1 MARSHTGR
9 LLEEKIVQENQKLA
23 EQMALGSAKDFET
36 YRYLCGIIE
45 GRRDA
50 LAYLDELERD

>member
-1 MARSHTGR
+1 M
-9 LLEEKIVQENQKLA
+9 EEKIVQENQKLA

-36 YRYLCGIIE
+36 YRYLCGIIQ